1 MSPRPA
7 LEPTALADNTPIVVG
22 IGQHLERDPARS
34 TLSPVALAAV
44 AGAQALA
51 DSGRG
56 AALAALVDTVVAIRF
71 FEHSTKGGEMVAH
84 PFGCSDNVPRAIARR
99 LGIAPRRAIY
109 ADVGGQTPQRL
120 VNRFC
125 AEIARGATQAVL
137 LAGAEAIA
145 TIKHAARTQRAFD
158 WREEIGGEL
167 VDEWETDKLST
178 PYERAHG
185 LFLPLRT
192 YPLLEHVRRR
202 RRRLDCAQYRAEMG
216 ALFAS
221 FAAVAAANPY
231 AQFRQAPSA
240 TALATIDADNYL
252 ISDPYTKALVAQDA
266 VNQGAA
272 VVLTSV
278 GVARRL
284 GIPPS
289 QWAFLRSHA
298 DLDDRTVSARTM
310 LDRSLAQELVLERV
324 LDAADV
330 SIDDVAHLDL
340 YSCFPIAVFSACDA
354 LGLEWQGPR
363 PLTLTGGLPYF
374 GGPGNN
380 YSMHAICEAVA
391 RVRADRSALALVVA
405 NGGYLSKHSAGLY
418 AGALH
423 APWQATDCDDI
434 ARRHAAIPA
443 MPLADPAPAS
453 GVVESYV
460 LSYRRG
466 QPEVAYVSALTESG
480 SARFFARIADDDATS
495 LALIASGT
503 AFGHPVIVRLG
514 EHCNVCRLSY

>member
-1 MSPRPA
+1 MSTRTPLDPA
-7 LEPTALADNTPIVVG
+7 ALADDTPIVVG
-22 IGQHLERDPARS
+22 IGQHVERDAAS
-34 TLSPVALAAV
+34 AALSPVALAA
-44 AGAQALA
+44 AACSKALA
-51 DSGRG
+51 DSGCG
-56 AALAALVDTVVAIRF
+56 AALAPLIDTVVAIRF

-99 LGIAPRRAIY
+99 VGIEPRRAIY

-125 AEIARGATQAVL
+125 AALQRGETQAVL
-137 LAGAEAIA
+137 IGGAEAIA
-145 TIKHAARTQRAFD
+145 TIKHAARTGLAFD
-158 WREEIGGEL
+158 WREEIGGDCS
-167 VDEWETDKLST
+167 DEWETDKLST
-178 PYERAHG
+178 AYERAHG

-192 YPLLEHVRRR
+192 YPLLEHARRR
-202 RRRLDCAQYRAEMG
+202 RRALSCTAYRAEMG
-216 ALFAS
+216 ELFAP

-231 AQFRQAPSA
+231 AQFPQAPSA
-240 TALATIDADNYL
+240 AALATVDADNYL

-284 GIPPS
+284 GISPS

-298 DLDDRTVSARTM
+298 DLDDRTVSAR
-310 LDRSLAQELVLERV
+310 LQLERSLAQELVIERV
-324 LDAADV
+324 LDAAGTRAADLT
-330 SIDDVAHLDL
+330 HLDL

-354 LGLEWQGPR
+354 LGLDWRGGR
-363 PLTLTGGLPYF
+363 ALTLTGGLPFF

-391 RVRADRSALALVVA
+391 RVRADRAATALVVA

-418 AGALH
+418 AGTLSE
-423 APWQATDCDDI
+423 PWQATDCTDI
-434 ARRHAAIPA
+434 AHRFAAIPA
-443 MPLADPAPAS
+443 MPLADPAPAT

-460 LSYRRG
+460 MSFRKGR
-466 QPEVAYVSALTESG
+466 PDVCYVSALTENG
-480 SARFFARIADDDATS
+480 DARFFARIDNDDAPS
-495 LALIASGT
+495 LAALAAGEGFGKRISVEAS
-503 AFGHPVIVRLG
+503 AERNLARI
-514 EHCNVCRLSY
+514 C